1 MPARPLLHI
10 LGVKYLRRIVPVI
23 LSSVLVSGAAV
34 AEKTIRAPHATT
46 VAIMGDSAQALLW
59 DSAKAEYQLVK
70 AGDHFQGYF
79 VVTIE
84 TDHVV
89 VAELDNPKVRHVLKL
104 TPAPTSRSGKAPAK
118 PTIITLAPTRGLANA
133 LDLLDVLDPYS
144 DDKLGLL
151 DPYGAP
157 PSKTAR
163 RARARPAAV
172 EPTVVTA
179 PPQSRAT
186 PAKPVAKPRA
196 IGVPA
201 LPAKPTP
208 TLAAEPD
215 PEPEEP
221 VEIAVRLQR
230 SDLDSAL
237 SDFDRLSK
245 EVQIERA
252 RGGGIRIT
260 GIAKGS
266 FFYRAGLRKGDVV
279 RAVAGERLTNMESA
293 ARVYARIQASD
304 EFGVEVDRRRRRI
317 IFAFALR

>member
-1 MPARPLLHI
+1 M
-10 LGVKYLRRIVPVI
+10 GVKYLRRIVPVI
-23 LSSVLVSGAAV
+23 LSSVLVSGTAV
-34 AEKTIRAPHATT
+34 AEKTIRAPQATT

-89 VAELDNPKVRHVLKL
+89 VAELDNPKVRHVLEL

-118 PTIITLAPTRGLANA
+118 PTIITLAPTRGLASA
-133 LDLLDVLDPYS
+133 LDLLDVLDPYP

-163 RARARPAAV
+163 SAWARPATV
-172 EPTVVTA
+172 EPTIVTA

-186 PAKPVAKPRA
+186 PAKPVAKPKA
-196 IGVPA
+196 IGVPL
-201 LPAKPTP
+201 LPTKPAP

-215 PEPEEP
+215 LVPEEP
-221 VEIAVRLQR
+221 VEIAVKLQR
-230 SDLDSAL
+230 SNLDSAL

-252 RGGGIRIT
+252 RGGGVRIT

-304 EFGVEVDRRRRRI
+304 EFDVEVDRRRRRI